1 MKRRREEEER
11 RRRSSSRAAA
21 VPDTSSRVLQPP
33 SSHTTSRGSNPPSQP
48 LHPPHPLTSHTLA
61 ASAEAKLYHRTIRRG
76 RSKEGT
82 TPVRFLRTSL
92 PSTCVEKSEEKRQE
106 EKMRLPA
113 LLCLLWAAAGP
124 AAAADRS
131 CTDLRQFYTS
141 KGFTLGGVPQAEIS
155 GEFPINNHLIEH
167 CTWTTYNA

>member
-1 MKRRREEEER
+1 MTRPDFPPIYLRGEEDQEEE
-11 RRRSSSRAAA
+11 
-21 VPDTSSRVLQPP
+21 
-33 SSHTTSRGSNPPSQP
+33 
-48 LHPPHPLTSHTLA
+48 
-61 ASAEAKLYHRTIRRG
+61 
-76 RSKEGT
+76 KE
-82 TPVRFLRTSL
+82 
-92 PSTCVEKSEEKRQE
+92 E

-155 GEFPINNHLIEH
+155 GELRRHQWNERILYLLHIDLL
-167 CTWTTYNA
+167 

>member
-1 MKRRREEEER
+1 MEN
-11 RRRSSSRAAA
+11 SS
-21 VPDTSSRVLQPP
+21 
-33 SSHTTSRGSNPPSQP
+33 
-48 LHPPHPLTSHTLA
+48 
-61 ASAEAKLYHRTIRRG
+61 
-76 RSKEGT
+76 
-82 TPVRFLRTSL
+82 RTSL
-92 PSTCVEKSEEKRQE
+92 PSTCAEERKKREKRE

-155 GEFPINNHLIEH
+155 GELATIQTPFIVRTELK
-167 CTWTTYNA
+167 